1 MIIHVH
7 YRAPHQWI
15 LPLCLWIMSHRLHRS
30 GFSPQ
35 TFRGC
40 SDVSE
45 LLKMW
50 FNVGIS
56 QIYWLPVLLRL
67 VFRCLSVSDE
77 LVDLLL
83 APLAAE
89 LIGWAA
95 RCGFNQTHRRVRLS
109 GIQIQTHCWFSLCP
123 TVCFTGCCICLWC
136 ENCCCWRRRV
146 LNRTNRSSV
155 KSEWGGCWWHG
166 VRSWALTLRT
176 EAFGL
181 V

>member
-95 RCGFNQTHRRVRLS
+95 RCGFNQTHRREEFICRGFRFKHTVGSLCVRL
-109 GIQIQTHCWFSLCP
+109 F
-123 TVCFTGCCICLWC
+123 
-136 ENCCCWRRRV
+136 V
-146 LNRTNRSSV
+146 LQAAV
-155 KSEWGGCWWHG
+155 F
-166 VRSWALTLRT
+166 
-176 EAFGL
+176 AFG
-181 V
+181 VKTAAAEEGVC